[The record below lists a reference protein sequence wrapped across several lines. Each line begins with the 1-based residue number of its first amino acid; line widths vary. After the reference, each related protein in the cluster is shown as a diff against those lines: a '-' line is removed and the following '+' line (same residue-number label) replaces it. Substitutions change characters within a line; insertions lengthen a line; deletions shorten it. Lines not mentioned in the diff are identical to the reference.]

1 MKRKFILI
9 AILILAFGSKSCK
22 SKGVGADADEKRVV
36 TVSILP
42 QKYFIDQLAGDYFEV
57 NVMVPPGAGADDYEP
72 TPKQLKS
79 LSQSKAYFYL
89 GHLGFEKS
97 WMKRFTTSAP
107 NVKFIPCN
115 LGLDLLEGDS
125 HHEDNEASGHYGHVH
140 GTDPHIWTSPENVK
154 TITRTIC
161 NELSKL
167 YPEKKAEFEKN
178 YALFVKRIN
187 EMDTKIR
194 IGFENLENRSF
205 MIYHP
210 ALGYFARDYFLEQ
223 HSIEYEGKSPS
234 TAHMK
239 EMVDLAR
246 AEKIKTVFI
255 QSQFE
260 SEKAEAI
267 AKEIGA
273 KVVPIDPLAYD
284 WMAETERIAKELEKA
299 LSSTKQ

>member
-1 MKRKFILI
+1 MQKKLILI
-9 AILILAFGSKSCK
+9 TFFFLSIGCLTGN
-22 SKGVGADADEKRVV
+22 SKGIESEGKQVI
-36 TVSILP
+36 TVSIVP

-57 NVMVPPGAGADDYEP
+57 NIMVPPGASPDDYEP
-72 TPKQLKS
+72 SPKQLKS
-79 LSQSKAYFYL
+79 LSKSKAYFYL

-97 WMKRFTTSAP
+97 WMKRFTGTAP

-115 LGLDLLEGDS
+115 LGLDLLEGDC
-125 HHEDNEASGHYGHVH
+125 HHEHVGTASHTH

-154 TITRTIC
+154 TITKTIC

-167 YPEKKAEFEKN
+167 YPSKKKEFEKN
-178 YALFVKRIN
+178 YAAFVKRIN

-194 IGFENLENRSF
+194 IDLENFENRSF

-210 ALGYFARDYFLEQ
+210 ALAYFARDYFLHQ
-223 HSIEYEGKSPS
+223 YSIEYEGKSPS

-246 AEKIKTVFI
+246 REKIKTVFI

-260 SEKAEAI
+260 SEKAQAI

-273 KVVPIDPLAYD
+273 KVVSIDPLAYD
-284 WMAETERIAKELEKA
+284 WMAETERIAKELKET
-299 LSSTKQ
+299 LSNSDK